1 MFLTRFNTIIHI
13 FLSLGAFVN
22 LQKEAISF
30 IISVCPSVRLSFCPS
45 ALITCFLQNGS
56 FKKFDISVFL
66 ENVTRKLK
74 LHYFLAGMKGTLH
87 EYQYTVLIISR
98 SFLLRM
104 RTVSGRSC
112 RDYKTHIMC

>member
-1 MFLTRFNTIIHI
+1 MFLTRFNTIIYT

-30 IISVCPSVRLSFCPS
+30 IISVCPSVRPHS
-45 ALITCFLQNGS
+45 ITCFLQNGS

-66 ENVTRKLK
+66 ENVTRKFK
-74 LHYFLAGMKGTLH
+74 LHYFLTRMKGTLH

-112 RDYKTHIMC
+112 RDNKTHIMC